1 MQTKTKA
8 FFLSLSLG
16 MLCPTAASLT
26 VPTVAHAEVALA
38 AKKAPKKKNTA
49 AKATKKRKGSSAD
62 KGTGAPTAMPV
73 SSAFA
78 PLFRTPAAPPAW
90 MAGDFVGRDQSI
102 IGEMNFTRQAAA
114 TRAAQIRQTESD
126 FRLQKPGSPQASQLG
141 SSLVRLYEEQC
152 LYLENIRGLGLSDPT
167 YSDLNHFTKTL
178 RSSLVTATTNML
190 RQFPSNDA
198 RAHWKATQLISRI
211 KIGDPSAAR
220 DALAFVRQDKS
231 DDGRRVM
238 MVGIAWDAMAGRHK
252 GAFGSIESALELE
265 LDAASRAAFKLFQAE
280 AYAKVNSSRTTLAYE
295 DAAKEGTA
303 IRTPEGGLGPVSQR
317 GAAKMVESALR
328 QRPDAADPDLVAS
341 LQSIGLTD
349 TARYYVEQVAL
360 RSVAKQPQRAMRSYA
375 DILQIGDLTADL
387 TVKIEFRV
395 LDIALAARDPIST
408 ESQWKRI
415 ADLQSGLRTPGV
427 EPRAAATQNFLWG
440 QVQKGPN
447 GENVDRFV
455 RLHDLFAPAIASYGA
470 NEDWS
475 LRVMEGLWRIKRAS
489 DTAAR
494 GDTLAASS
502 KRPEVKLAAL
512 RFSARARESILGI
525 SPEPSYARRSKAAGD
540 GEVLTPYVATLDKLA
555 PLVQGD
561 ESERSIYQGAYLTH
575 NSGGT
580 GPGRARFDD
589 AFGRYPR
596 SKYAAGGISYLLGD
610 AQANKDWAGVEKY
623 ARLAESKRIKPSE
636 KRHAD
641 LRSLVETAVYEQ
653 AVSLAAE
660 QQYEA
665 SANKFVAFQKE
676 FPSSKKADTA
686 LDTAARN
693 YILAKKVDLAV
704 GTMERLLGAYPKSGY
719 AKETRWQAAEQSKG
733 LGQMLRAANHYEA
746 FARSYS
752 AEGRQRQAWIKA
764 AEMHKGLGRYS
775 SAIADYEMSMKD
787 SGSNEEKV
795 KIAKDIAEMQFKY
808 GKSTEAL
815 AAYDRV
821 IKISKNPDDE
831 IWARAQMIEVFMR
844 LSQETNARAM
854 ISRVLDLKPVS
865 QDGFKTLARAKFS
878 LARLEA
884 RDVKEVDPMREADLR
899 KAVDGLL
906 KRYDRIKGLYLAPCE
921 VPGLELCS
929 VGYYETA
936 RLAELLAGKL
946 LEVELPPTLDPKE
959 VTPIRALVK
968 SGSGR
973 LSADSKSFAIQ
984 AEDSLSSGAPD
995 ADTADRIR
1003 SYAQQQRGDVGG
1015 EIPLK

>member
-8 FFLSLSLG
+8 FFFSLSIGL
-16 MLCPTAASLT
+16 LCLTTASLT
-26 VPTVAHAEVALA
+26 APTMAYAEVSLA
-38 AKKAPKKKNTA
+38 AKKAPKKGA
-49 AKATKKRKGSSAD
+49 VAKANKKRKGKAA
-62 KGTGAPTAMPV
+62 APVMDTRAVAP
-73 SSAFA
+73 AAGFA
-78 PLFRTPAAPPAW
+78 PLFRAPVAPPAW
-90 MAGDFVGRDQSI
+90 MAGDFVGRDQAI
-102 IGEMNFTRQAAA
+102 TGEMNFTRQAAA

-126 FRLQKPGSPQASQLG
+126 FRLQKPGSPQAAQVGANLA
-141 SSLVRLYEEQC
+141 RLYEEQC
-152 LYLENIRGLGLSDPT
+152 LYLENIRGLGLTDPNYT
-167 YSDLNHFTKTL
+167 DLNHFSKTL
-178 RSSLVTATTNML
+178 RSSLVTVTTNML
-190 RQFPSNDA
+190 RQFPTNDA
-198 RAHWKATQLISRI
+198 RGHWKATQLISRI

-220 DALAFVRQDKS
+220 EALAFVRQDKS

-238 MVGIAWDAMAGRHK
+238 MVGVAWDAMAGRNK
-252 GAFGSIESALELE
+252 GAFGSIDAALEQE
-265 LDAASRAAFKLFQAE
+265 VDAASRAAFKLFQAE
-280 AYAKVNSSRTTLAYE
+280 AYAKANSPRATLAYE
-295 DAAKEGTA
+295 EAAKEGSA
-303 IRTPEGGLGPVSQR
+303 IRTPDGGLGPVSQR

-341 LQSIGLTD
+341 LQSLGLTD
-349 TARYYVEQVAL
+349 AARYYVEQVAL
-360 RSVAKQPQRAMRSYA
+360 RAITKQPQRAMRSYA

-387 TVKIEFRV
+387 KAKIEFRV
-395 LDIALAARDPIST
+395 LDIALASRDPLST

-415 ADLQSGLRTPGV
+415 ADLQSGLKTPGV
-427 EPRAAATQNFLWG
+427 EPRAVATQNLLWG
-440 QVQKGPN
+440 FVQKGAN

-455 RLHDLFAPAIASYGA
+455 RMHDLFAPAVASYGA

-475 LRVMEGLWRIKRAS
+475 LRVVDGLWRIKRAS

-494 GDTLAASS
+494 GDALAAAS
-502 KRPEVKLAAL
+502 KRPDVKLAAL
-512 RFSARARESILGI
+512 RFSARARESLLGI
-525 SPEPSYARRSKAAGD
+525 SPEPSYARRSKAAGNV
-540 GEVLTPYVATLDKLA
+540 EVLTPYVATLDKLA
-555 PLVQGD
+555 PLVRGD

-575 NSGGT
+575 NSGSAA
-580 GPGRARFDD
+580 PGRARFDD
-589 AFGRYPR
+589 AFGRFPS
-596 SKYAAGGISYLLGD
+596 SKYAAGGMSYLLTD
-610 AQANKDWAGVEKY
+610 AQGNKDWAGVEKY
-623 ARLAESKRIKPSE
+623 ARLAESKRIRPSD

-641 LRSLVETAVYEQ
+641 LRGLVEIAVYEQ
-653 AVSLAAE
+653 AVSLAAD

-676 FPSSKKADTA
+676 FPNSKKADTA

-693 YILAKKVDLAV
+693 YVLAKKVDLAV
-704 GTMERLLGAYPKSGY
+704 STMERLLGAYPKSGY

-733 LGQMLRAANHYEA
+733 IGQMLRAANHYEA
-746 FARSYS
+746 FARAYS

-775 SAIADYEMSMKD
+775 SAIAAYETHLKE

-795 KIAKDIAEMQFKY
+795 KIAKDIADMQFKY

-821 IKISKNPDDE
+821 IKMSKNPDDE

-844 LSQETNARAM
+844 LSQEANARAM
-854 ISRVLDLKPVS
+854 ITRVLDLKPAS

-884 RDVKEVDPMREADLR
+884 RDVKDVDPMREADLR

-973 LSADSKSFAIQ
+973 LSADSKSFATQ

-995 ADTADRIR
+995 AETADRIR